1 MSSAERVN
9 LRVDP
14 EDTSFPDQPNSM
26 ASMFQPEND
35 IERVL
40 MRAAKEP
47 AERPGFD
54 RAIIDAEIFVV
65 LLPEAGTLV
74 PDVNGRAVLP
84 EKARLATAT
93 VTRGDEQLLP
103 FFTAAS
109 RARVIFSGDHIVA
122 PDVTRNFFKRNPDR
136 AFVLN
141 PGSDYGK
148 EFTRSEAGRLLAGH
162 FGEGGETI
170 VIDNPQDVLL
180 GRPKQAPEALIAA
193 LGRELGALKTVQG
206 AWLLQAQHAG
216 ENQPSWMLGVDHN
229 GDWRDV
235 QGALSRAVRGDI
247 LRGRF
252 LDAVSINESS
262 LEADLRAGI
271 PLIDRKRGFFS
282 KLFR

>member
-1 MSSAERVN
+1 
-9 LRVDP
+9 
-14 EDTSFPDQPNSM
+14 
-26 ASMFQPEND
+26 MFQPEND

-40 MRAAKEP
+40 MRAAKDL

-65 LLPEAGTLV
+65 LLPEAVTLM
-74 PDVNGRAVLP
+74 PDANGRAVLQ
-84 EKARLATAT
+84 EGARLTMAT
-93 VTRGDEQLLP
+93 VARGDEELLP

-109 RARVIFSGDHIVA
+109 RAPVIFSGDHIVA

-141 PGSDYGK
+141 PGSYYGK

-162 FGEGGETI
+162 FDEGGETI
-170 VIDNPQDVLL
+170 IIDRPEDVLL
-180 GRPKQAPEALIAA
+180 GRPKEMPDALIAA
-193 LGRELGALKTVQG
+193 LGRELGALKTVRG

-216 ENQPSWMLGVDHN
+216 ESQSWMLGIDHN

-252 LDAVSINESS
+252 LDAVPLNESS

-271 PLIDRKRGFFS
+271 PLVNRNRGFCS

>member
-1 MSSAERVN
+1 
-9 LRVDP
+9 
-14 EDTSFPDQPNSM
+14 
-26 ASMFQPEND
+26 MFQPEND
-35 IERVL
+35 IERML
-40 MRAAKEP
+40 MRAAGDP
-47 AERPGFD
+47 AERSSFD

-65 LLPEAGTLV
+65 LLPKAGTLV
-74 PDVNGRAVLP
+74 PDANGRADLP
-84 EKARLATAT
+84 EGARLATAT
-93 VTRGDEQLLP
+93 VTRGDEELLP

-136 AFVLN
+136 SFVLN

-162 FGEGGETI
+162 FGEGGDTI

-235 QGALSRAVRGDI
+235 QGALNRAVRGDI

-252 LDAVSINESS
+252 LDAVPIKESS
-262 LEADLRAGI
+262 LDSDLRAGI
-271 PLIDRKRGFFS
+271 PVIAAKRGFLS
-282 KLFR
+282 KLFK